1 MLFVLILYKR
11 IYIMIVKPNNKNE
24 NEKFLSII
32 YQTGKP
38 SDIYKLIKT
47 YINYYTNI

>member
-11 IYIMIVKPNNKNE
+11 IYLMIVKPNNE

-38 SDIYKLIKT
+38 SDIHEYIKT
-47 YINYYTNI
+47 YLNYYDNI